1 MRRLVVIL
9 GVPVDILTTDEAL
22 DRVDEMVAAG
32 RATGRVHQV
41 ATVNADFVVNA
52 LHDPELRRILQRAD
66 MTTADGMPIVWGGRL
81 LGAPLPDRVTGVDLI
96 PPLAGRAAE
105 RGYSLFL
112 LGARPGVAAR
122 AAEKLV
128 ARNPGLRIAGV
139 LSPPQSPLVEM
150 DPGLVAEINAA
161 CPDIL
166 LVAFG
171 NPKQEKWIAMHAPA
185 LRVPV
190 CIGVGG
196 TLDFIAGETRRAPR
210 WMRQRGLEWLFRLAQ
225 EPRRLWRRYA
235 HDLASFG
242 THFAGLW
249 LAESR
254 AHANGDAAAELIS
267 LAGISL
273 LSVAGVLGRG
283 CCERLLEQGRAA
295 LAETPFL
302 AIDLSG
308 VTALDACG
316 AGDLVSLAGAAR
328 AAGGDC
334 WLVAPSRAVRTG
346 LARLRLDSFF
356 RCYPDSAPLA
366 TPRPP
371 VPPAVALEPFAD
383 GWVVVRLPRALDAMA
398 AEVVAR
404 HCGERLAE
412 HPRLVVDLSQTIFLS
427 SDGIAALADLARQIR
442 AAGGELRLAGC
453 SSEVTWSLQQLDLEP
468 ALPLFDSLEEAVG
481 GLREEAVGASRR
493 VPIRPSPRRAI
504 SLARD

>member
-22 DRVDEMVAAG
+22 DRIDEMVAAG

-128 ARNPGLRIAGV
+128 ARNPSLRIAGV

-161 CPDIL
+161 RPDIL

-242 THFAGLW
+242 SHFAGLW

-254 AHANGDAAAELIS
+254 AHADGDAAAELIS

-356 RCYPDSAPLA
+356 RCYPDSTPLA

-371 VPPAVALEPFAD
+371 VPPVEPPATRP
-383 GWVVVRLPRALDAMA
+383 GARTPAVRL
-398 AEVVAR
+398 AR
-404 HCGERLAE
+404 GGGGWSAGRGSGRLASRA
-412 HPRLVVDLSQTIFLS
+412 HPPVAAARDIAGARLSQRPACLGVLCRQSCSRQTS
-427 SDGIAALADLARQIR
+427 VTDSARCFPPHLCR
-442 AAGGELRLAGC
+442 
-453 SSEVTWSLQQLDLEP
+453 SHP
-468 ALPLFDSLEEAVG
+468 
-481 GLREEAVGASRR
+481 SRTGR
-493 VPIRPSPRRAI
+493 
-504 SLARD
+504 